1 MVFIFDGSTTHVV
14 FTSWSKI
21 LVQPLTFEMKAMIMT
36 ISSALNGGILLGV
49 IERYHIFHNIFHNC
63 WFTYPLLT
71 LLLLC
76 TDRASPRISPASL
89 LGLGNLPHKATKK
102 NNGNKSEQWQSH
114 LLAGLGYSPTQ
125 FFFFFFNKKLHLKK
139 Y

>member
-63 WFTYPLLT
+63 
-71 LLLLC
+71 
-76 TDRASPRISPASL
+76 
-89 LGLGNLPHKATKK
+89 
-102 NNGNKSEQWQSH
+102 
-114 LLAGLGYSPTQ
+114 
-125 FFFFFFNKKLHLKK
+125 
-139 Y
+139 